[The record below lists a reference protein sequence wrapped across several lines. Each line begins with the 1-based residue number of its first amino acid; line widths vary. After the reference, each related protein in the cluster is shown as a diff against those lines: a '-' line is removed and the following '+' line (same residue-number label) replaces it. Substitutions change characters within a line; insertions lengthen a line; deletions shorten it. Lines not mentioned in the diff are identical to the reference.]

1 MPCDLLP
8 PPDRTCFFLF
18 EQFFE
23 QQMVWLQDSISKH
36 LHHHIFPNMF
46 FDMIF
51 KAHRAQILSCSGTR
65 VGVWLTIQLIF
76 LSFQPTSFIF
86 SIVFQIRLGLP
97 HLSIA
102 NILQCVCTHPI
113 DPMDI
118 HLLCCAHDD
127 EHTWTHDVI
136 HDTSVAI
143 AHDASSHMGW
153 EQLHVLLSNTF
164 NSSHRWVDIVLTI
177 ETPSKH
183 ISHLHN

>member
-1 MPCDLLP
+1 MWFLTTPCSHM
-8 PPDRTCFFLF
+8 FFLF
-18 EQFFE
+18 EQFIR
-23 QQMVWLQDSISKH
+23 QQMVWFQNSISKH
-36 LHHHIFPNMF
+36 LHHHTFPSMF

-51 KAHRAQILSCSGTR
+51 KAHRAQILSCSSTR

-76 LSFQPTSFIF
+76 LSFQPTSLVF
-86 SIVFQIRLGLP
+86 STVFQIWLGLP

-102 NILQCVCTHPI
+102 SILQCMCTHPI

-127 EHTWTHDVI
+127 EHTGTHDAI
-136 HDTSVAI
+136 HDTSIAI

-164 NSSHRWVDIVLTI
+164 NSSHRQVDIVLTK
-177 ETPSKH
+177 ETLSKH

>member
-8 PPDRTCFFLF
+8 PLVRTCFLLF
-18 EQFFE
+18 EQFIG

-36 LHHHIFPNMF
+36 LHLHTFPSMF

-51 KAHRAQILSCSGTR
+51 KAHRAQILSCSSAR
-65 VGVWLTIQLIF
+65 VGVWLTIWLIF
-76 LSFQPTSFIF
+76 LSFWPTSLVF
-86 SIVFQIRLGLP
+86 STVFQIRLGLP
-97 HLSIA
+97 HLLVAS
-102 NILQCVCTHPI
+102 ILQCGCTHPI
-113 DPMDI
+113 DPMGI

-127 EHTWTHDVI
+127 EHTWTHDAI

-143 AHDASSHMGW
+143 AHDASSWGQ

-164 NSSHRWVDIVLTI
+164 NSSHRRVDIVLMK